1 MKTKIDTFLYAVQE
15 TYPNG
20 RKSFTN
26 PYPITKTEATRL
38 AKSLR
43 KIARA
48 AKSTLKFRAV
58 RCYIHVHVKE
68 KAK

>member
-1 MKTKIDTFLYAVQE
+1 MKTKIDSFLYAVQQ

-26 PYPITKTEATRL
+26 PYPIAKTEATRL

-48 AKSTLKFRAV
+48 ANSTLKFRAV
-58 RCYIHVHVKE
+58 RCYIHVKE

>member
-20 RKSFTN
+20 RNYFTN
-26 PYPITKTEATRL
+26 PYPIPKTEATRL

-48 AKSTLKFRAV
+48 AQSTLKFRVV
-58 RCYIHVHVKE
+58 RCYIHVKE

>member
-1 MKTKIDTFLYAVQE
+1 METKIDSFLYAVQQ

-20 RKSFTN
+20 RKTFTN
-26 PYPITKTEATRL
+26 PYPIPKTEAAQL

-43 KIARA
+43 KISRA
-48 AKSTLKFRAV
+48 AQSTLSFRVV
-58 RCYIHVHVKE
+58 RCYIHVKE